1 MIFTKESLRGS
12 SYNWIPLSAHI
23 LSDRFPTRKSFD
35 RLSGD
40 SMLRMIN
47 LFNLLISR
55 LTLAEGHS
63 MEQALTLELPSQ
75 LRSEVSVFNWLKH
88 RYLYDQ
94 HVNENV

>member
-1 MIFTKESLRGS
+1 MIFSKESLQGS
-12 SYNWIPLSAHI
+12 GYNWNPLSSNL

-47 LFNLLISR
+47 LFNMLISK

-63 MEQALTLELPSQ
+63 MELALTKELPLQ
-75 LRSEVSVFNWLKH
+75 LHSEVSVFNWLKH

-94 HVNENV
+94 DIK

>member
-1 MIFTKESLRGS
+1 MIFTKESLQGKD
-12 SYNWIPLSAHI
+12 YNWIPLSANI
-23 LSDRFPTRKSFD
+23 LSDGFPTRKSFD

-47 LFNLLISR
+47 LFNLLISK
-55 LTLAEGHS
+55 LTLAEGHN
-63 MEQALTLELPSQ
+63 MEQALTKELPSQ

-94 HVNENV
+94 VQNENV